1 VPCRYRAAR
10 EKELQGFALMLAA
23 AFLISFRLNGIANR
37 YSPRVAAEMAFDIS
51 DLAEVMGNGSVDSAV
66 VGMLWPVRLAERA
79 GRRDKLPRLYRYWV
93 LLRPANV
100 FSSILSVHLRCGTHP
115 PSLCLNR

>member
-1 VPCRYRAAR
+1 
-10 EKELQGFALMLAA
+10 MLAA

-66 VGMLWPVRLAERA
+66 VGMLWPV
-79 GRRDKLPRLYRYWV
+79 
-93 LLRPANV
+93 
-100 FSSILSVHLRCGTHP
+100 
-115 PSLCLNR
+115 